1 MTDSLVQADGSSG
14 IGNTEFYL
22 KQVLAGDEEGVRARL
37 IGALETLNYV
47 VLSEHPLQAK
57 RGARGLG
64 AFYASADVL
73 DYPTRLTVALKPLGA
88 GATLVTL
95 DYEVKDAWNFSTKGD
110 RQTLRREA
118 EAILALAADRV
129 APTSCRACGAHN
141 PGDSQF
147 CRLCGTHY
155 AAGEPAE
162 LEVLRLTAGA
172 RAGHQLNLIGMVFGL
187 AGLLFALLLAASGK
201 AAAAKL
207 SFLALALGEV
217 IALVVMTFGASYLHR
232 ALNPK
237 RRGESPPAGARGSL
251 PPARYDSSPPPLM
264 RGSVTEGTTDLLE
277 ARPGRRTAVELRR
290 ERESND
296 PTEQR
301 AGN

>member
-1 MTDSLVQADGSSG
+1 MTDSLVKTDGSSG

-22 KQVLAGDEEGVRARL
+22 QQALAGDEESVRLRL
-37 IGALETLNYV
+37 INALETLNYR

-73 DYPTRLTVALKPLGA
+73 DYPTRLTVALKPLGN
-88 GATLVTL
+88 GSTLVTL

-118 EAILALAADRV
+118 EAILALAADRS
-129 APTSCRACGAHN
+129 APTSCRACGAYN

-147 CRLCGTHY
+147 CRLCGTQY

-162 LEVLRLTAGA
+162 LEVMRLTAGA
-172 RAGHQLNLIGMVFGL
+172 RAWHQMNMIGMVFGL
-187 AGLLFALLLAASGK
+187 VGLLFALLLAASGT

-207 SFLALALGEV
+207 SFLMLALGEV
-217 IALVVMTFGASYLHR
+217 IALVVMTFGASYLHNT
-232 ALNPK
+232 LNP
-237 RRGESPPAGARGSL
+237 RRREGL
-251 PPARYDSSPPPLM
+251 PPADARRAVPPPRYDSSPPPVM
-264 RGSVTEGTTDLLE
+264 RGSVTDGTTDLLG
-277 ARPGRRTAVELRR
+277 ARPGRRTPAELRR
-290 ERESND
+290 EH
-296 PTEQR
+296 
-301 AGN
+301 

>member
-1 MTDSLVQADGSSG
+1 MTDSLVKTDGSSG

-22 KQVLAGDEEGVRARL
+22 QQVLAGDEEGVRARL
-37 IGALETLNYV
+37 IDALEALNYL

-73 DYPTRLTVALKPLGA
+73 DYPTRLTVILKPLGT
-88 GATLVTL
+88 GSTLVTL
-95 DYEVKDAWNFSTKGD
+95 DYEVKHAGSLSTKGD

-129 APTSCRACGAHN
+129 APTSCGACGAYN

-147 CRLCGTHY
+147 CRLCGKHY

-172 RAGHQLNLIGMVFGL
+172 RAGHQLNVVGMVSGL
-187 AGLLFALLLAASGK
+187 AGLLCALLLAASGK

-207 SFLALALGEV
+207 SFLMLALGEV
-217 IALVVMTFGASYLHR
+217 IALVVMTFGATYLHR
-232 ALNPK
+232 TLNP
-237 RRGESPPAGARGSL
+237 RRREELPPAGALGSL
-251 PPARYDSSPPPLM
+251 PPTRYDSSPPPVM
-264 RGSVTEGTTDLLE
+264 RGSVTDGTTDLLE
-277 ARPGRRTAVELRR
+277 ARTGQRTPAELRR
-290 ERESND
+290 EHWSDD
-296 PTEQR
+296 PAE
-301 AGN
+301 